1 MTSYNDP
8 PFETNSQN
16 NYSIFPQK
24 IRKPYK
30 PIKKTIVPW
39 SPKIVKNV
47 PQDLKKIFPN
57 QTFLE
62 PQSQPGI
69 YVLFFS

>member
-30 PIKKTIVPW
+30 PIKKTIVP
-39 SPKIVKNV
+39 
-47 PQDLKKIFPN
+47 
-57 QTFLE
+57 
-62 PQSQPGI
+62 
-69 YVLFFS
+69 